1 MEKVDNYLPV
11 TKAKHQMLD
20 IIREINIYDNTIA
33 ITKNGLPQAVLMS
46 MEHYNALQETIEVL
60 ADDDTMKQLRASIQ
74 ELQNGNQLID
84 LDEL

>member
-1 MEKVDNYLPV
+1 MEKIDSYLPV

-20 IIREINIYDNTIA
+20 IIREINTYDNTIA
-33 ITKNGLPQAVLMS
+33 ITKNGLPHAVLMS
-46 MEHYNALQETIEVL
+46 MEHYNALQETIEIL
-60 ADDDTMKQLRASIQ
+60 TDDDTMKQLRASIK